1 MIYLGKHKDGFV
13 SPIYQYENNENQLYI
28 KRDDLIPYCF
38 GGNKARMVM
47 KYFETIDNGNYDAV
61 VTYGGSSSNLCRI
74 IANMSAS
81 RNLPC
86 YIVTPSC
93 IEEETFN
100 SEIIKSFGNTRIINC
115 ELDYVHETIEKTTKS
130 LCKNGHR
137 PFFIAGGGHGII
149 GTDACTECYRE
160 ILDYERTTGVTF
172 DYIFLTSGTGTTQSG
187 LISEQIILQDNTKRI
202 IGISEARKNPRGR
215 DIVIRAIKDYLDY
228 KNILYDDQIID
239 KRTIF
244 IDEYTGEGY
253 GKSNS
258 GITDLIDV
266 CMRQYGIPLDPVYT
280 GKGYFGMLDYI
291 RKNDIKGSNVLFIH
305 TGGTPLFFDYQ
316 RKR

>member
-149 GTDACTECYRE
+149 GTD
-160 ILDYERTTGVTF
+160 V
-172 DYIFLTSGTGTTQSG
+172 
-187 LISEQIILQDNTKRI
+187 N
-202 IGISEARKNPRGR
+202 
-215 DIVIRAIKDYLDY
+215 
-228 KNILYDDQIID
+228 
-239 KRTIF
+239 
-244 IDEYTGEGY
+244 
-253 GKSNS
+253 
-258 GITDLIDV
+258 
-266 CMRQYGIPLDPVYT
+266 
-280 GKGYFGMLDYI
+280 
-291 RKNDIKGSNVLFIH
+291 
-305 TGGTPLFFDYQ
+305 
-316 RKR
+316 